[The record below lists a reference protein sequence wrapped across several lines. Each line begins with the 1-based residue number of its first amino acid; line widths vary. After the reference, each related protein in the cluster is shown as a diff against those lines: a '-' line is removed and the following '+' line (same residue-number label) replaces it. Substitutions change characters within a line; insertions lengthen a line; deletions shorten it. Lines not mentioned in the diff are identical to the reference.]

1 MKKKVFVVAHS
12 HWDHEWYFTQEDSD
26 IILVENLDYL
36 IGVLEADPEFTCY
49 TFDGQ
54 FSIVEKYLKIR
65 PENEKRLMSLIKDK
79 RLFVGPW
86 YTQAD
91 ALLGMT
97 ESVVRNLL
105 YGVKYAESFGHSM
118 NIGYAPDIFGQH
130 AYLPSIYSRFGIDY
144 SIFQR
149 GVYNKQVEK
158 NLNFMWEAPNKESI
172 KTNNIFYGYGPGKFL
187 TTEENYVSQRLLP
200 ILNELAEKN
209 QETDDILLPAGG
221 DQVIINKEFPETV
234 KQLNELDSPYEFLL
248 SDYETFM
255 ESTWSE
261 NSFPDMISGELIA
274 CQKSRIHNT
283 CRSERYDIKR
293 LNFEVEELLIHE
305 LEPLCLIGQQHGIKF
320 PQNWLDQIW
329 KKIFDSQAHNGIGA
343 SNSDDANHDIVVRLT
358 SALRQVKDLINL
370 VKRQLVGAIGK
381 NLGTDDV
388 LTLFNTDVKKKRYSN
403 ELVLFSSKADFG
415 LKTTTGAPVEYVL
428 QDQIILDGGKKIIVT
443 SKGEK
448 EEAVPSYYRSTILL
462 KNVEVPAL
470 GYTTLLIENDSETTI
485 DLTKQVETSFIEN
498 ETFKFSF
505 AGTLAI
511 TNIKTG
517 VKIENPFHFDDTAD
531 AGDSFD
537 YSPLKSGDT
546 PIEITQY
553 QVDSVKKNDL
563 SQSVELTHT
572 VELPTKLVSGK
583 RSKEKREFIIHT
595 KVSLYAGENFVRV
608 RHTIVNEILDHRVR
622 VNWKTGVRDLSKHFA
637 DQGYSALE
645 RLSTNPYED
654 NWNELGFVEKPMPIY
669 PLESFVA
676 LSDGTSH
683 FTFHTGMMKE
693 YQVEPENDNL
703 SVTLFR
709 SNGLLGRDDLAWR
722 PGRASG
728 INNMVVETPE
738 GQMLT
743 EMSFDYFV
751 SFGNGNFDV
760 SEAYSISK
768 SLFTTQDFY
777 QLQTLNSYLNR
788 VDRFNVPALV
798 ADVPSEESLLKLEND
813 RLFMSTAKK
822 EWTGEGMIIRL
833 FNPSDRAENIRLT
846 NLEKFES
853 VTVVDLSENTLNE
866 FVQGQELAAKDY
878 ITLCLK

>member
-1 MKKKVFVVAHS
+1 MTKTVFVVAHS

-36 IGVLEADPEFTCY
+36 IDTLENDPAFTCY
-49 TFDGQ
+49 SFDGQ

-65 PENEKRLMSLIKDK
+65 PENKERLLALVEKK
-79 RLFVGPW
+79 RLFIGPW

-97 ESVVRNLL
+97 ESVIRNLL

-130 AYLPSIYSRFGIDY
+130 AYLPSIYSRFGMDY

-149 GVYNKQVEK
+149 GVYNEQVAK
-158 NLNFMWEAPNKESI
+158 NLNFLWEAPNKETI

-187 TTEENYVSQRLLP
+187 TTEENYVNQRLLP
-200 ILNELAEKN
+200 ILDELARKN
-209 QETDDILLPAGG
+209 QDTNAILLPAGG
-221 DQVIINKEFPETV
+221 DQVIINQAFPETV
-234 KQLNELDSPYEFLL
+234 KQLNELDSAYEFLL

-255 ESTWSE
+255 AAAWDE
-261 NSFPDMISGELIA
+261 NNFPDTISGELLA

-370 VKRQLVGAIGK
+370 VKRQLVGAISSQ
-381 NLGTDDV
+381 LGTEDV
-388 LTLFNTDVKKKRYSN
+388 VTLFNTDIKTQTFTR
-403 ELVLFSSKADFG
+403 ELVLFSSKPSFG
-415 LKTTTGAPVEYVL
+415 IRTVTGEAIEYVVKE
-428 QDQIILDGGKKIIVT
+428 QISLDGGKKIIVT

-448 EEAVPSYYRSTILL
+448 EEEVPPYYRSTILL
-462 KNVEVPAL
+462 KDVSVPAM
-470 GYTTLLIENDSETTI
+470 GYTTLLMENQSGVTIGTTEKSA
-485 DLTKQVETSFIEN
+485 TTSIEN
-498 ETFKFSF
+498 ESFKFNF
-505 AGTLAI
+505 ADRL
-511 TNIKTG
+511 
-517 VKIENPFHFDDTAD
+517 VIENLQTGERIEDPFHFDDTAD

-537 YSPLKSGDT
+537 YSPLKSGDEAIIISDYERGT
-546 PIEITQY
+546 VT
-553 QVDSVKKNDL
+553 KNDL
-563 SQSVELTHT
+563 CQSVELTHT
-572 VELPTKLVSGK
+572 VKLPAKLTGEK
-583 RSKEKREFIIHT
+583 RSTEKVEFVIQT
-595 KVSLYAGENFVRV
+595 KVSLYTGENFIRITHQMNNQV
-608 RHTIVNEILDHRVR
+608 LDHRVR
-622 VNWKTGVRDLSKHFA
+622 VNWKTGVTDLAKHHA

-645 RLSTNPYED
+645 RLSTNPYQE
-654 NWNELGFVEKPMPIY
+654 NWRELGFVEKPMPIY

-676 LSDGTSH
+676 LSDEKAH

-693 YQVEPENDNL
+693 YQVEPEKERL

-709 SNGLLGRDDLAWR
+709 SNGLLGRDGLAWR

-728 INNMVVETPE
+728 INNMVVETPD

-751 SFGNGNFDV
+751 SFGEGRFDPT
-760 SEAYSISK
+760 EAYEISK
-768 SLFTTQDFY
+768 KLFTTQDFY
-777 QLQTLNSYLNR
+777 QVQSLNSYLNR
-788 VDRFNVPALV
+788 VDRFNIPPLTNV
-798 ADVPSEESLLKLEND
+798 VPSEDSLLKLENKQ
-813 RLFMSTAKK
+813 LFMSTAKK
-822 EWTGEGMIIRL
+822 EWAGDGMIIRL
-833 FNPSDRAENIRLT
+833 FNPNETDEAIKLMNLDR
-846 NLEKFES
+846 FDS
-853 VTVVDLSENTLNE
+853 VKVVDLAENVLND
-866 FVQGQELAAKDY
+866 FVQGQTLGAKDFL
-878 ITLCLK
+878 TLCLK